1 MVGLVL
7 AMEVMYNGRSCVDYG
22 SLMVGLVLA
31 MEV

>member
-1 MVGLVL
+1 MVGRVL
-7 AMEVMYNGRSCVDYG
+7 ATVICDRYCACYG